1 MNGIP
6 FNPYIVGNPIKTK
19 EMFFG
24 REDDFQY
31 VIRKLG
37 EGRSNQILI
46 FCGDRRSGK
55 TSILFQILL
64 GRLGEEFLP
73 ILIDMQILAGIKND
87 NDFYKAII
95 EVACSQLNL
104 PDFTLQAIKEKSP
117 KKTMEGVF
125 KEFISSIDTKFPD
138 KILLFLLDEYELI
151 ETKIREGSLSEHI
164 IHFLAGILESS
175 FRISFIFTGSTNL
188 ENRKVEYWKILLGK
202 SIYRKISY
210 LSQNDTARL
219 ITDPL
224 KDHITYPL
232 NVIQSIYRLTGGQPF
247 YTQVICQNIVD
258 LLIEEERNDPSREDL
273 RAISRDIVNNPLPQ
287 MIYSWNNLKDY
298 IRFVL
303 SALSGVLKGSED
315 WAGVQ
320 EVFDFLKQNKIQL
333 PFKKGRIN
341 ILLEE
346 AYHTE
351 FLEKNDQGLYRFR
364 MDIFRQWI
372 KKEHSIWKIIK
383 EIGLEL
389 KKPLNMVFI
398 SVFSGIS
405 IIAVTVFILIGVM
418 QSPPPENPV
427 PTGATEAPVITDTP
441 DIEVKNIIFTSNFGP
456 FRVMTV
462 VNGNTLSFS
471 SEGLPDE
478 KKIIVPSLQKGEYTF
493 EFIDINSNTKITQ
506 TVEVSSE
513 NKEIPVEF
521 SIVKGTKKPEP
532 RPVSTEAVKG
542 SIILSSVPANAG
554 ILLNGKDIG
563 ETTPAILSNL
573 ELGEHTI
580 EIVLEGYR
588 TEKITMSITGEDPE
602 KKEVILTKVF
612 GSLILKI
619 RPTAIVY
626 FSNVEKIIR
635 EETTVYPIETPR
647 VKPLLIQ
654 SGTHIL
660 TVKNESLNFE
670 RDITV
675 EIVENIITTINWDIE
690 TEKNPRII
698 EE

>member
-1 MNGIP
+1 MP

-24 REDDFQY
+24 REDDFQF

-73 ILIDMQILAGIKND
+73 ILIDMQILAGIKTD
-87 NDFYKAII
+87 NDFYKAILD
-95 EVACSQLNL
+95 VAFSQLDL
-104 PDFTLQAIKEKSP
+104 PDFTFQTIKEKSRE
-117 KKTMEGVF
+117 KNMEGIF
-125 KEFISSIDTKFPD
+125 KEFVSSIDAKFPG

-151 ETKIREGSLSEHI
+151 ETKIKDGSLSEHV
-164 IHFLAGILESS
+164 IHFLAGILESR
-175 FRISFIFTGSTNL
+175 FRVSFIFTGSTNL

-258 LLIEEERNDPSREDL
+258 LLIEEERNDPNKEDL
-273 RAISRDIVNNPLPQ
+273 KTISRDIVNNPLPQ

-298 IRFVL
+298 IRFIL
-303 SALSGVLKGSED
+303 SALSGVLEGSGG
-315 WAGVQ
+315 WADAQ
-320 EVFDFLKQNKIQL
+320 EVYDFLKKNKIQL

-351 FLEKNDQGLYRFR
+351 FLEKNDQELYRFR

-372 KKEHSIWKIIK
+372 KKEHSIWKVIK

-389 KKPLNMVFI
+389 KKPFNMILVTLLSGL
-398 SVFSGIS
+398 SVIAVVVVWS
-405 IIAVTVFILIGVM
+405 IILSGLTRHEDDSGAIISPQETV
-418 QSPPPENPV
+418 QSE
-427 PTGATEAPVITDTP
+427 IS
-441 DIEVKNIIFTSNFGP
+441 EVKNIVFTSNYGP
-456 FRVMTV
+456 FRIITM
-462 VNGNTLSFS
+462 VNDNTLSFS

-478 KKIIVPSLQKGEYTF
+478 KKITIPSLEKGEYTF
-493 EFIDINSNTKITQ
+493 EFIHISSKAKSIQTIEISN
-506 TVEVSSE
+506 E
-513 NKEIPVEF
+513 NRNIPVEF
-521 SIVKGTKKPEP
+521 SAEIVKGTREP
-532 RPVSTEAVKG
+532 DHTPFVTEMLTG
-542 SIILSSVPANAG
+542 SIILSSVPANAR
-554 ILLNGKDIG
+554 IFLNGEDINQS
-563 ETTPAILSNL
+563 TPAILSDIK
-573 ELGEHTI
+573 LGEYVI
-580 EIVLEGYR
+580 EIILEGYR
-588 TEKITMSITGEDPE
+588 TEKLTISLADKDPV
-602 KKEVILTKVF
+602 KREVILTKVY

-619 RPTAIVY
+619 RPTTNVY
-626 FSNVEKIIR
+626 FNNVEKIIK
-635 EETTVYPIETPR
+635 EDTTIYPIETPR
-647 VKPLLIQ
+647 AKPLLIQ

-660 TVKNESLNFE
+660 TVKNESMNFE
-670 RDITV
+670 HNITV
-675 EIVENIITTINWDIE
+675 EIFENTITTINWDIVKE
-690 TEKNPRII
+690 ENPTITE
-698 EE
+698 E